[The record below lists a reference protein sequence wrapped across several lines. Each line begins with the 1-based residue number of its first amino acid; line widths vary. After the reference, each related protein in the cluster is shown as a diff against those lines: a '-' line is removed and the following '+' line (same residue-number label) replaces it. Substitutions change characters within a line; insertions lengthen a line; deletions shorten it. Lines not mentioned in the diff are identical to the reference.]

1 MTLIKI
7 DTDIL
12 ISLLSSMSSTI
23 ITIKKAIYNHRPTF
37 NQISY

>member
-12 ISLLSSMSSTI
+12 ISLLSSMSATI